1 MSHEESASDGEIF
14 IVHHLPWLSDEVNE
28 VKKLLDN
35 TRSGNPSKKR
45 INGPES
51 ERRPKKVSREL
62 MKEN

>member
-1 MSHEESASDGEIF
+1 MSDEESESDGETF

-28 VKKLLDN
+28 LKKLLDN
-35 TRSGNPSKKR
+35 TRSGNPSKKG
-45 INGPES
+45 IDGPES